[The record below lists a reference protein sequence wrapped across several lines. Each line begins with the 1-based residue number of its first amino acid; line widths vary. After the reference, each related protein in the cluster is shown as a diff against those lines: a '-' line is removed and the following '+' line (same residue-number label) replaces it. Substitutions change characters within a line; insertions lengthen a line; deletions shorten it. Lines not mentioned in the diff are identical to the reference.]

1 MKHISYEMAIQFAL
15 EDELIFPYDLL
26 TREEVER
33 KKLYDDEDKLWFED
47 ILNDED
53 ARTTNRN
60 LRR

>member
-1 MKHISYEMAIQFAL
+1 MAIQFAL